1 MAQLTIQ
8 FLGICTHF
16 NNKTDLGFPL
26 PVPHRVVFTQ
36 TDAATISVGTDSY
49 TFQLHPELQ
58 LPDNV
63 TIPLTGQRMFI
74 AGTTKLQPPDLASGC
89 IPHLKTIW
97 PGMELS
103 LAAVLDGASPA
114 AAYFDIFGGD
124 VSGFNHTSSA
134 AGLLTLDLD
143 SPAMLVI
150 ESFDGLTRKEIP
162 IDLPQ
167 TILIEN
173 HPIPGVDI
181 SDTPGQEAELQL
193 NFLVATQFPPPPLAS
208 MDQQL
213 LNIVECLKNQPKEKD
228 AGPGCS
234 NSQYP

>member
-36 TDAATISVGTDSY
+36 TDAATIRVGADTF

-58 LPDNV
+58 LPNNI

-89 IPHLKTIW
+89 IPHLKIIW
-97 PGMELS
+97 PGMELN

-124 VSGFNHTSSA
+124 VSGFDHTSSA

-143 SPAMLVI
+143 TPAVLVI
-150 ESFDGLTRKEIP
+150 ESFDGLTRTEIP

-167 TILIEN
+167 TIVIEN
-173 HPIPGVDI
+173 HPTPAVDI
-181 SDTPGQEAELQL
+181 SDTSGQEAELQL
-193 NFLVATQFPPPPLAS
+193 NFLVAKPFPPPPFAN

-213 LNIVECLKNQPKEKD
+213 LNIVECLQPKERD